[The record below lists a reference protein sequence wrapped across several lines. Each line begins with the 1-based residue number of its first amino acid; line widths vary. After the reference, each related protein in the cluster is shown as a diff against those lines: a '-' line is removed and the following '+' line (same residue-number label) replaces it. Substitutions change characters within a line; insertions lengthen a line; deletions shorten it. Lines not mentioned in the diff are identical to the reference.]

1 MPASHLYLVDGSSY
15 IFRAFHRLPPLTNK
29 HGLNVGAVYGYTT
42 MLWKLAEALGKADGP
57 THLAVILDASESTFR
72 NQLYDRYKANR
83 PPPPP
88 ELVPQFPLIRDATRA
103 FSIPCLEEMGLEA
116 DDIIAC
122 YSKAALAAGWQVTI
136 VSSDKDLMQLI
147 EPPAEHH
154 GGLDMLDT
162 MNDRRIGRE
171 EVIEKFGVPPE
182 QLGEVLALMGDSVD
196 NVPGVPGIGPKTASQ
211 LIQQYGDVE
220 NVLAHVEEIAKP
232 KLKANLIEF
241 ADQARLSRKL
251 VELICDSPLPEPLD
265 ALAMKGIPEEP
276 LREFLEHHGFRSL
289 LARLGAQSQAAAPS
303 ETATQAEARPEP
315 KIDRSLYETVTDEA
329 ALDRWIG
336 EAFAKGFV
344 AFDTETDGRDCVSAR
359 LVGVSLATECNKA
372 CYIPL
377 EHGGD
382 DMFAERPDQL
392 PATLVL
398 AKLKPLLEDP
408 AVLKIGHNLKFDWV
422 VLHRRGITVAP
433 YDDTLVMSFNLD
445 AGGLN
450 SHALDDLAKKHL
462 DHACIAFKELCGT
475 GQKQITFNKVQLD
488 KATEY
493 AAEDADVAL
502 RLWMRFRTRLPF
514 ERVTRVYEMVDRPM
528 VAVVGAMEEGGVKVD
543 REVLKSLSAE
553 FNLQIAALEEQIC
566 GAAGC
571 RFTIGSPQQLGEI
584 LFGKMG
590 LSGGRK
596 GKSGTWSTDVTE
608 LERLSREGVPI
619 AQLVLDWRQLTKLKS
634 TYTDALQEQINRETG
649 RVHTSYSLSGAQTG
663 RLASTDP
670 NLMNIPIR
678 TEIGRRIRDAFI
690 AEPGFVML
698 SADYSQI
705 ELRLAAHIC
714 DVPQLKE
721 AFARGDDIH
730 NMTAGELFGA
740 VNRDTRASAKTINFA
755 ILYGISRWGL
765 AGRLGVTADEAQA
778 IIDRYFER
786 FPGISRYIADTLS
799 EVRETGFST
808 TLFGRKTH
816 FPRIKSKVQHERQGA
831 ERAAIN
837 APIQGTAAD
846 IIKRAMAR
854 MGPALAAEDL
864 GRVRMLM
871 QVHDELVFEVPNDDI
886 DAATAVIREVM
897 AHAAEPAITLSV
909 PLGVEIGTGPNWGA
923 AH

>member
-1 MPASHLYLVDGSSY
+1 MPSQHLYLVDGSSY

-29 HGLNVGAVYGYTT
+29 YGLNVGAVYGYTT
-42 MLWKLAEALGKADGP
+42 MLWKLADSLNKADGP

-72 NQLYDRYKANR
+72 NQMYDQYKANR

-103 FSIPCLEEMGLEA
+103 FSIPCLEEDGLEA

-122 YSKAALAAGWQVTI
+122 YAKAALEAGWQVTI

-147 EPPAEHH
+147 EP
-154 GGLDMLDT
+154 GLDMLDT

-232 KLKANLIEF
+232 KLKANLIEH
-241 ADQARLSRKL
+241 AGKARLSREL
-251 VELICDSPLPEPLD
+251 VRLICDAPLPEPLE
-265 ALAMKGIPEEP
+265 ALAIKGIPEEP
-276 LREFLEHHGFRSL
+276 LREFLDHHGFRSL
-289 LARLGAQSQAAAPS
+289 LARLGVQSRAAPA
-303 ETATQAEARPEP
+303 ETAGQAEVRPEP

-329 ALDRWIG
+329 ALDRWIA
-336 EAFAKGFV
+336 EASAKGRV
-344 AFDTETDGRDCVSAR
+344 AFDTETDGRDCVSAN
-359 LVGVSLATECNKA
+359 LVGISLATDCNKA

-392 PATLVL
+392 PSDLAL

-422 VLHRRGITVAP
+422 VLDRRGIDVTP

-450 SHALDDLAKKHL
+450 SHSLDDLAKKHL
-462 DHACIAFKELCGT
+462 DHDCIAFKDLCGT
-475 GQKQITFNKVQLD
+475 GQKQITFNKVLLD
-488 KATEY
+488 EATEY

-502 RLWMRFRTRLPF
+502 RLWLRFRTRLPF
-514 ERVTRVYEMVDRPM
+514 EKVTRVYELVDRPM
-528 VAVVGAMEEGGVKVD
+528 VAVVGRMERDGVKVD
-543 REVLKSLSAE
+543 RDVLKALSAE
-553 FNLQIAALEEQIC
+553 FNVQIAALEEQIC
-566 GAAGC
+566 GEAGC
-571 RFTIGSPQQLGEI
+571 KFTIGSPQQLGEI
-584 LFGKMG
+584 LFNKMG
-590 LSGGRK
+590 LSGGRR

-765 AGRLGVTADEAQA
+765 AGRLSVTADEAQA

-786 FPGISRYIADTLS
+786 FPGISRYIADTLDM
-799 EVRETGFST
+799 VRETGFST

-816 FPRIKSKVQHERQGA
+816 FPRIKSKIQHERQGA

-837 APIQGTAAD
+837 APIQGSAAD

-854 MGPALAAEDL
+854 MTPALAAEGL
-864 GRVRMLM
+864 GRTRMLM
-871 QVHDELVFEVPNDDI
+871 QVHDELVFEVPEEDV
-886 DAATAVIREVM
+886 DAAAAVIRRVM
-897 AHAAEPAITLSV
+897 AGAAEPAVALSV
-909 PLGVEIGTGPNWGA
+909 PLGVEIGTGANWGA